1 MNILLA
7 WTFNKISS
15 SWNRF
20 TAGRL
25 YDNHPL
31 HFTQILYHGLK
42 ISQTKECLENHGKPI
57 LKTKQCFKLKP

>member
-31 HFTQILYHGLK
+31 HFTQIL
-42 ISQTKECLENHGKPI
+42 TMD
-57 LKTKQCFKLKP
+57 